1 MQGDPKNLLIAIVLC
16 TAILFGWEFFFRAP
30 QGTQPPAQQT
40 ADGRQTQQGTTQ
52 QGATQQGATQEGA
65 TGDLL
70 PLGEQTLPT
79 PDQQTSQTKGTT
91 GETGNDLLGDASS
104 LPAPDGSTEEQ
115 GGEVNN
121 ALSRG
126 AMVAIETPALK
137 GSIALKGA
145 KVERIILR
153 DFRETLADDAPPI
166 TLLQTEPSPYFVQ
179 FAWRVSE
186 GVEAPDHNTLWQSE
200 QTRLTPSS
208 PLLLHWTN
216 EADVR
221 FELRFSIDDHYM
233 ITLEQRVVNGS
244 ERVITVQP
252 YGVIQRQGKPP
263 TLDFFILH
271 EGLIGYLDSS
281 LEEIT
286 YKKALKKQRFAY
298 KSKGG
303 WLGITDK
310 YWMTVLVPDAGKSVN
325 ALFRT
330 ATRQRPSDGLS
341 IDVFQADILYPTSNL
356 APQEKVEQ
364 VSRLFVGAKSVPLL
378 DRYAQQHDIAG
389 FDLAVD
395 FGWFYFITK
404 PIYHAITFFSQ
415 LLGNFGLAILALTVV
430 IKILFLPLSYK
441 SYVSI
446 SKMKTLQP
454 EMTTLRERHKGDKK
468 ALQQDMLALYKKH
481 GVNPVAGCLP
491 ILLQIPVFFALYKV
505 LFVSIE
511 MRHAPF
517 FGWIHDLSAPDPL
530 GMLTLFGLVTW
541 QVPQLLQPL
550 NLGLWPIVMGLSMWL
565 QQKMNPAPVD
575 PIQKKIFA
583 FLPILFT
590 FLLGRFPAGLVIY
603 WTWNNVLTIAQ
614 QWVITRH
621 VNRNMTK
628 TKPPDAQRTQRRTQ
642 RRTPRRTNPQ

>member
-1 MQGDPKNLLIAIVLC
+1 MQSDPKNLLIAIILC
-16 TAILFGWEFFFRAP
+16 TAILFGWEFFFQAP
-30 QGTQPPAQQT
+30 KRAQQE
-40 ADGRQTQQGTTQ
+40 TQQLSVSQTDADKKQ
-52 QGATQQGATQEGA
+52 RGAT
-65 TGDLL
+65 TGELL
-70 PLGEQTLPT
+70 PLEENTLPT
-79 PDQQTSQTKGTT
+79 PDQSVLKKDGVV
-91 GETGNDLLGDASS
+91 LGGDSS
-104 LPAPDGSTEEQ
+104 LPAPDTAKDSGSDT
-115 GGEVNN
+115 GN
-121 ALSRG
+121 RG
-126 AMVAIETPALK
+126 ATIKIETPTLT

-145 KVERIILR
+145 KIESIVLR
-153 DFRETLADDAPPI
+153 NFLETQEPDSPPVV
-166 TLLQTEPSPYFVQ
+166 LLRTDPSPYFAQ

-186 GVEAPDHNTLWQSE
+186 GVDAPDHDTLWSVGKGSRSQS
-200 QTRLTPSS
+200 RLTPKS

-216 EADVR
+216 EEGVR
-221 FELRFSIDDHYM
+221 FELLFSIDEQFM
-233 ITLEQRVVNGS
+233 LTLEQRILNDS
-244 ERVITVQP
+244 PRLIAIQP

-263 TLDFFILH
+263 TLDFYILH

-286 YKKALKKQRFAY
+286 YKKALKKQRFSY
-298 KSKGG
+298 ESKGG

-310 YWMTVLVPDAGKSVN
+310 YWMAALVPDPRKPVT
-325 ALFRT
+325 ALFRA
-330 ATRQRPSDGLS
+330 ATRHRDSVD

-356 APQEKVEQ
+356 APQTSTLQ
-364 VSRLFVGAKSVPLL
+364 RSRIFIGAKSVPLL
-378 DRYAQQHDIAG
+378 DRYAQQYDIEG

-404 PIYHAITFFSQ
+404 PIYTAITFFSR

-446 SKMKTLQP
+446 SKMKRLQP
-454 EMTTLRERHKGDKK
+454 EMTVLRERHKDDKK

-530 GMLTLFGLVTW
+530 GVLTLFGLVSW

-550 NLGLWPIVMGLSMWL
+550 NLGLWPIAMGLSMWL

-583 FLPILFT
+583 FLPVLFT

-603 WTWNNVLTIAQ
+603 WTWNNTLTIGQ
-614 QWVITRH
+614 QWLITRH
-621 VNRNMTK
+621 VNRNAPK
-628 TKPPDAQRTQRRTQ
+628 TS
-642 RRTPRRTNPQ
+642 

>member
-16 TAILFGWEFFFRAP
+16 AAILFGWEFLFQTRQRATP
-30 QGTQPPAQQT
+30 QTETGAVSSSSEQTNAQT
-40 ADGRQTQQGTTQ
+40 NTDG
-52 QGATQQGATQEGA
+52 A
-65 TGDLL
+65 LL
-70 PLGEQTLPT
+70 PLAENTLPT
-79 PDQQTSQTKGTT
+79 PDQSSVKK
-91 GETGNDLLGDASS
+91 ESLVLGDSS
-104 LPAPDGSTEEQ
+104 LPAPDTTKDEGSDTGGKEEAK
-115 GGEVNN
+115 GGARV
-121 ALSRG
+121 L
-126 AMVAIETPALK
+126 IETPALT
-137 GSIALKGA
+137 GSIALTGA
-145 KVERIILR
+145 KIENIVLR
-153 DFRETLADDAPPI
+153 NFRETQEPDSPSI
-166 TLLQTEPSPYFVQ
+166 TLLQTEPSPYFAQ
-179 FAWRVSE
+179 FSWRVNE
-186 GVEAPDHNTLWQSE
+186 GVEAPDHNTIWNRNSDLSK
-200 QTRLTPSS
+200 LTPQS

-216 EADVR
+216 KEGIR
-221 FELRFSIDDHYM
+221 FELLFSIDEQYM
-233 ITLEQRVVNGS
+233 ITLVQRVVNAS
-244 ERVITVQP
+244 LDTIAVQP

-263 TLDFFILH
+263 TLDFYILH
-271 EGLIGYLDSS
+271 EGLIGYLDQS

-286 YKKALKKQRFAY
+286 YKKALKKQRLAY
-298 KSKGG
+298 KSTGG

-310 YWMTVLVPDAGKSVN
+310 YWMTALVPDPRKPVD
-325 ALFRT
+325 ALFRA
-330 ATRQRPSDGLS
+330 ATRQRQKDGVA

-356 APQEKVEQ
+356 APQEKFEQ
-364 VSRLFVGAKSVPLL
+364 QSRLFVGAKSVPLL
-378 DRYAQQHDIAG
+378 DRYAQEYDIAG

-404 PIYHAITFFSQ
+404 PIYRAITFFSR

-430 IKILFLPLSYK
+430 IKLLFLPLSYK

-446 SKMKTLQP
+446 SKMKKLQP
-454 EMTTLRERHKGDKK
+454 EMVTLRERHKDDKK
-468 ALQQDMLALYKKH
+468 ALQQEMLALYKKN
-481 GVNPVAGCLP
+481 GVNPIAGCLP

-530 GMLTLFGLVTW
+530 GALTLFGLGGW

-550 NLGLWPIVMGLSMWL
+550 NLGLWPIAMGLSMWL

-621 VNRNMTK
+621 VNRP
-628 TKPPDAQRTQRRTQ
+628 KPPKPPKPPKT
-642 RRTPRRTNPQ
+642 

>member
-1 MQGDPKNLLIAIVLC
+1 MQSDPKNLLIAIIVC
-16 TAILFGWEFFFRAP
+16 TAILFGWEFFFQAP
-30 QGTQPPAQQT
+30 Q
-40 ADGRQTQQGTTQ
+40 R
-52 QGATQQGATQEGA
+52 ATQQQSAPQTEAEAKRSETTNADGA
-65 TGDLL
+65 LL
-70 PLGEQTLPT
+70 PLEKDTLPT
-79 PDQQTSQTKGTT
+79 PDQSSPKKSDADNNTV
-91 GETGNDLLGDASS
+91 LGSDSS
-104 LPAPDGSTEEQ
+104 LPAAETAGENSSATGSK
-115 GGEVNN
+115 GGAKVE
-121 ALSRG
+121 
-126 AMVAIETPALK
+126 IETPALT
-137 GSIALKGA
+137 GSIALLGA
-145 KVERIILR
+145 KIEKIVLR
-153 DFRETLADDAPPI
+153 NFHETQESDSPPI

-186 GVEAPDHNTLWQSE
+186 GVEAPDHNTLWSIEGESIERGNRGQA
-200 QTRLTPSS
+200 RLTPQT

-216 EADVR
+216 EEGVR
-221 FELRFSIDDHYM
+221 FELLFSIDEQYM
-233 ITLEQRVVNGS
+233 VTLEQRVHNDS
-244 ERVITVQP
+244 TRTIAVQP

-263 TLDFFILH
+263 TLDFYILH

-298 KSKGG
+298 ETNGG

-310 YWMTVLVPDAGKSVN
+310 YWMTALVPDPRKPVT

-330 ATRQRPSDGLS
+330 ASRQQDGGN
-341 IDVFQADILYPTSNL
+341 IDVFQADILYPSNNL
-356 APQEKVEQ
+356 APQERSEQ
-364 VSRLFVGAKSVPLL
+364 PSHIFVGAKSVPLL
-378 DRYAQQHDIAG
+378 DRYAQEHDIAG

-404 PIYHAITFFSQ
+404 PIYRAIAFFSR

-454 EMTTLRERHKGDKK
+454 EMTLLRERHKDDKK

-517 FGWIHDLSAPDPL
+517 FGWIRDLSAPDPL
-530 GMLTLFGLVTW
+530 GMLTLFGLVPW
-541 QVPQLLQPL
+541 QVPQLLHPL
-550 NLGLWPIVMGLSMWL
+550 NLGLWPIAMGLSMWL

-621 VNRNMTK
+621 V
-628 TKPPDAQRTQRRTQ
+628 QRRQ
-642 RRTPRRTNPQ
+642 RNPLTRDPRQASSTHKTRR

>member
-1 MQGDPKNLLIAIVLC
+1 MQGDPKNLLIAIILC
-16 TAILFGWEFFFRAP
+16 TAILFGWEFFFQAP
-30 QGTQPPAQQT
+30 KRAQQT
-40 ADGRQTQQGTTQ
+40 ETGANLTETTQ
-52 QGATQQGATQEGA
+52 RETTTESEGA
-65 TGDLL
+65 LL
-70 PLGEQTLPT
+70 PLGGQTLPT
-79 PDQQTSQTKGTT
+79 PDPSAAQK
-91 GETGNDLLGDASS
+91 DDAVLGGDSS
-104 LPAPDGSTEEQ
+104 LPALETAQDKNKGTGSRE
-115 GGEVNN
+115 G
-121 ALSRG
+121 R
-126 AMVAIETPALK
+126 VAIETPALT

-145 KVERIILR
+145 KIENIVLR
-153 DFRETLADDAPPI
+153 NFRETQERDSPQV
-166 TLLQTEPSPYFVQ
+166 TLLRDGSAPHVAPYFVQ

-186 GVEAPDHNTLWQSE
+186 GVDAPDHNTLWNLGKGKYEKRRGE
-200 QTRLTPSS
+200 QARLTPTA

-216 EADVR
+216 EEGVR
-221 FELRFSIDDHYM
+221 FELLFSIDEQYM
-233 ITLEQRVVNGS
+233 VTLKQRVVNGS
-244 ERVITVQP
+244 PRAIAVQP

-263 TLDFFILH
+263 TLDFYILH

-286 YKKALKKQRFAY
+286 YKKALKKQRLAY
-298 KSKGG
+298 ESTGG

-310 YWMTVLVPDAGKSVN
+310 YWMTALVPDPRKNVT

-330 ATRQRPSDGLS
+330 ASRQYNGVD
-341 IDVFQADILYPTSNL
+341 IDVFQADILYATSNL
-356 APQEKVEQ
+356 ASQEGIEQ
-364 VSRLFVGAKSVPLL
+364 LSRIFVGAKSVPLL
-378 DRYAQQHDIAG
+378 DRYAQEYDIAG

-404 PIYHAITFFSQ
+404 PIYFAITFFSR

-454 EMTTLRERHKGDKK
+454 EMTILRERHKDDKK

-530 GMLTLFGLVTW
+530 GMLTLFGIIPW

-550 NLGLWPIVMGLSMWL
+550 NLGLWPIAMGVSMWL

-575 PIQKKIFA
+575 PLQKKIFA

-603 WTWNNVLTIAQ
+603 WTWNNTLTIAQ

-621 VNRNMTK
+621 VNRSPTK
-628 TKPPDAQRTQRRTQ
+628 T
-642 RRTPRRTNPQ
+642 NPA